1 MLENEENVNE
11 DETPA
16 ADEAPDQVAEEVVA
30 PEEPADEPTAD
41 EVAAEEPAAE
51 EAAAEEPA
59 AEEAPAEEPAAEE
72 AAVEEAAAEETPVE
86 EPPVEEPPADEP
98 PVEEPPAED
107 APAPA
112 AAAPAEEAEPVE
124 QLSPKERR
132 RQGRSAHTGE
142 ARPQRTIEE
151 RAAERAET
159 RRTKAKNRRAYR
171 LKQRERRAGQ
181 PRAEAAPATES
192 ASEPNIKVRQ
202 GVVVSDKADKTII
215 VRVDTARAHRMYKKV
230 VRTSATLHAHDENN
244 DAHIGDMVRVVESR
258 PLSRTK
264 RWRLVEVLERAR

>member
-11 DETPA
+11 DETPDETPA

-51 EAAAEEPA
+51 EA
-59 AEEAPAEEPAAEE
+59 PAEEPAPEE
-72 AAVEEAAAEETPVE
+72 
-86 EPPVEEPPADEP
+86 
-98 PVEEPPAED
+98 
-107 APAPA
+107 
-112 AAAPAEEAEPVE
+112 APAEEAEPVE

-132 RQGRSAHTGE
+132 RQARSAHTGE

-151 RAAERAET
+151 RAQARAEA
-159 RRTKAKNRRAYR
+159 RRTKAKHRRAYR
-171 LKQRERRAGQ
+171 LKQRERRAAQ
-181 PRAEAAPATES
+181 PREDTTPVAEAAA
-192 ASEPNIKVRQ
+192 APNVKVRQ
-202 GVVVSDKADKTII
+202 GIVVSDKADKTII
-215 VRVDTARAHRMYKKV
+215 VRIDTARQHRMYKKI

-244 DAHIGDMVRVVESR
+244 DAHTGDMVRVVESR

-264 RWRLVEVLERAR
+264 RWRLSEVLERAR